1 MKSVRLVILTKAGN
15 QIGEYGMK
23 TRIEKD
29 SMGDMEVPQSALYGA
44 STQRAVLNFPVS
56 DLRFPRV
63 FIEALGAIK
72 YGAARSNQECGLLS
86 KDLVDAIAAAAQEVQ
101 SGSHDEHFV
110 VDIFQTGS
118 GTSTNM
124 NTNEVIA
131 NRAAQILGGKLGDK
145 SLVHPNDHVNMSQ
158 SSNDVIPSAIHISTV
173 ISAERNLLP
182 ALEMLR
188 KALETKANEF
198 ANVIKSGRTHLQDAT
213 PVTLGQEFAGYA
225 AQIAIG
231 EERVRQGLERVRELA
246 LGGTAVGTGLN
257 THPEFA
263 KKAISHIESVL
274 NVELHEAGNHFEAQ
288 GARGAIV
295 FYSGALRT
303 VAGSLMK
310 IANDIRWLASGP
322 RLGIGEI
329 FLPEIQPGSSIMP
342 AKVNPVICESVMMVA
357 AQVIGNDATIAISG
371 QHGNFELNVMLPVIG
386 FNVLQSSELIST
398 CSENFVLRCINGIR
412 ANVEKCE
419 SNAEKSLAICTSL
432 APIIGYDRAAEIAKR
447 ALKEDKGVRQMAREM
462 NALSEEELEKALNLM
477 AMTKPGM

>member
-1 MKSVRLVILTKAGN
+1 MT
-15 QIGEYGMK
+15 

-29 SMGDMEVPQSALYGA
+29 SMGEMKVPAGALYGA
-44 STQRAVLNFPVS
+44 STQRAVLNFPIS
-56 DLRFPRV
+56 ELRFPRV
-63 FIEALGAIK
+63 FIESLGAIK
-72 YGAARSNQECGLLS
+72 HGAALANCEVELLS
-86 KDLVDAIAAAAQEVQ
+86 DELKDAIVAASQEVQ
-101 SGSHDEHFV
+101 SGQHDEHFV

-131 NRAAQILGGKLGDK
+131 NRAAQILGGKLGEK

-173 ISAERNLLP
+173 VAAEKRLLP
-182 ALEMLR
+182 ALRNLRGALER
-188 KALETKANEF
+188 KAEEF
-198 ANVIKSGRTHLQDAT
+198 ASVIKSGRTHLQDAT

-231 EERVRQGLERVRELA
+231 EERIAQALERVRELA

-263 KKAISHIESVL
+263 QRAIAHISSLLGVDL
-274 NVELHEAGNHFEAQ
+274 KEASNHFEAQ
-288 GARGAIV
+288 GARDAIV

-303 VAGSLMK
+303 VACSLMK
-310 IANDIRWLASGP
+310 VANDIRWLASGP

-357 AQVIGNDATIAISG
+357 AQVIGNDQTISVAG

-386 FNVLQSSELIST
+386 YNILQSSELIATS
-398 CSENFVLRCINGIR
+398 SENFVVRCIDGIK

-432 APIIGYDRAAEIAKR
+432 APLIGYDRAAELAKR
-447 ALKEDKGVRQMAREM
+447 ALKEDKGVREVAREM
-462 NALSEEELEKALNLM
+462 QVLPEEELRKALDLM

>member
-1 MKSVRLVILTKAGN
+1 
-15 QIGEYGMK
+15 
-23 TRIEKD
+23 
-29 SMGDMEVPQSALYGA
+29 
-44 STQRAVLNFPVS
+44 
-56 DLRFPRV
+56 
-63 FIEALGAIK
+63 
-72 YGAARSNQECGLLS
+72 
-86 KDLVDAIAAAAQEVQ
+86 
-101 SGSHDEHFV
+101 
-110 VDIFQTGS
+110 
-118 GTSTNM
+118 
-124 NTNEVIA
+124 VIA

-288 GARGAIV
+288 GARDAIV